1 MGKAAV
7 AAISL
12 ILVVGAVIGSVVIV
26 KQHNKNGSSTATGG
40 SSSSGIS
47 TGMKAVDTL
56 CSPTKNK
63 DLCIETLTPVAK
75 GDSNASP
82 KAFVEASFQ
91 ATIKAVQ
98 QALIESKSLDKET
111 KDEFDVTSLEVCKKY
126 IQYAAED
133 LERAISKIS
142 ESDVKT
148 MGSLARDLNIMLSA
162 VLSYKSTCVEEMD
175 NPKLKEAL
183 QGGVLLNT
191 TQLAQ
196 NGLAIVEGITQ
207 FLDTINLDL
216 SDFTGKKANR
226 RLLDIGA
233 DGYPTWV
240 SASDRKLLQ
249 VKEDAKPHVTVAK
262 DGSGQFKTIQEA
274 VNSYPKKHQGRY
286 IIYVKKGIYQEYVTI
301 DSKTHNIYMYG
312 DGAKETIVTGSK
324 NFKLMNIKTSQTATF
339 SILGNGFMAKAMG
352 FQNTAGPKGHQAVAL
367 LTKGDYVAFYDC
379 IFEGYQDTLY
389 YQANKS
395 FYRNCII
402 SGTVD
407 FIFGRGVA
415 VIQNSEIIV
424 RMPDMNQ
431 FNCLTADGTDEKGE
445 NTGLVIQNCVIRGEP
460 ELIANKNKIK
470 TFLGRPWGEF
480 ARTIFMESELPDFI
494 FPEGYEK
501 WNLTSTNHLTADYKE
516 FANRGPGAVAAA
528 RVKWP
533 SFAVVNDPKA
543 VERFTT
549 GPWLLANQWLPET
562 GVPFELG
569 FSKAT

>member
-1 MGKAAV
+1 MGKAVV

-12 ILVVGAVIGSVVIV
+12 ILVVGAVIGTVVIV
-26 KQHNKNGSSTATGG
+26 KERNKNGTPATGG
-40 SSSSGIS
+40 SSSGGIS

-63 DLCIETLTPVAK
+63 DLCIETLSPVAK
-75 GDSNASP
+75 GDTNASP

-91 ATIKAVQ
+91 ATIKAVN
-98 QALIESKSLDKET
+98 QALIDSKSLDKET
-111 KDEFDVTSLEVCKKY
+111 KDKYDVSSLEVCKKY
-126 IQYAAED
+126 IEYAAED

-142 ESDVKT
+142 KSDMKKT
-148 MGSLARDLNIMLSA
+148 GDLARDLNIMLSA

-191 TQLAQ
+191 TQLAE
-196 NGLAIVEGITQ
+196 NGLAIVEGIAQ
-207 FLDTINLDL
+207 FLENINLDL
-216 SDFTGKKANR
+216 SALTGKQTNR
-226 RLLDIGA
+226 RLLDIGE
-233 DGYPTWV
+233 DGYPTWL

-249 VKEDAKPHVTVAK
+249 VKENAKPHVTVAK

-312 DGAKETIVTGSK
+312 DGAKETIVTGNRNYK
-324 NFKLMNIKTSQTATF
+324 IMGIKTSQTATF
-339 SILGNGFMAKAMG
+339 SVMGNGFMAKAMG
-352 FQNTAGPKGHQAVAL
+352 FQNTAGPQGHQAVAL
-367 LTKGDYVAFYDC
+367 LTKGDYAAFYDC
-379 IFEGYQDTLY
+379 VFEGYQDTLY

-395 FYRNCII
+395 FYRNCVI

-407 FIFGRGVA
+407 FIFGRGAA

-424 RMPDMNQ
+424 RKPEINQ
-431 FNCLTADGTDEKGE
+431 FNCVTADGTDEKDE
-445 NTGLVIQNCVIRGEP
+445 KTGLVLQNCVIKGEP
-460 ELIANKNKIK
+460 ALIANKNIK
-470 TFLGRPWGEF
+470 TYLGRPWGEF
-480 ARTIFMESELPDFI
+480 ARTIFMESDLPDFI
-494 FPEGYEK
+494 IPEGYNI
-501 WNLTSTNHLTADYKE
+501 WNATSTNHLTADYKE
-516 FANRGPGAVAAA
+516 FANRGPGANAAA

-533 SFAVVNDPKA
+533 SFAVVTDPKA

-549 GPWLLANQWLPET
+549 GQWLLGGEWLPET

-569 FSKAT
+569 FSKAA